1 MANTIDQNCQLNA
14 FHRNIFNAR
23 PKQPHEITK
32 SDSEN
37 YTPRESKGFEEGFT
51 AKDLFE
57 NPTDEDKKTFHERWV
72 NEIAADIKP
81 QEEFR
86 EYLIDRGY
94 SEEQSEQIV
103 YSGIEGI
110 ARQKSW
116 SKVNEETGKEAFNLV
131 NGIIGLGV
139 VKELLDNESVPK
151 IIRTAVG
158 LAYGACRG
166 RRNYLQNFL
175 YDRPDDDA
183 AMNRYQADVYDNKV
197 AGVLAN
203 AATFTE
209 MKINSWALPLVELL
223 PEKFK
228 EPAKKLLTLP
238 AGEWWRSRMLGHINQ
253 QFFTDF
259 FRWCFYIIPSLF
271 GHKESIEIINS
282 VKNRRNL
289 STSYIFQ
296 RHCKNAGLTNQ
307 KEQTTFNFLKQ
318 IPKLVSGCFS
328 SNLSKQKDSA
338 KKLGETAAPSL
349 GGYGFFAMGIGT
361 IAGSVLKIMD
371 KETWFFDFLTSTA
384 VSSQQLIYFPK
395 MVVPLFARPKEL
407 KASLS
412 NPEITKDLS
421 KDHIKQISELSN
433 KKRSLAYLGA
443 VTFGLNL
450 LNNSLKLKTFENP
463 ILKKGIKILDEV
475 SLDLISKFFSHRRH
489 LNGLDFK
496 VTNHEFYDPVT
507 EETQSENVEL
517 AVV

>member
-1 MANTIDQNCQLNA
+1 MTNIIDQNCQLNA
-14 FHRNIFNAR
+14 FYRNIFNAR
-23 PKQPHEITK
+23 PKQPSEVTK
-32 SDSEN
+32 SDLEN
-37 YTPRESKGFEEGFT
+37 YTPKESKGFEEGIT
-51 AKDLFE
+51 AKDLFK
-57 NPTDEDKKTFHERWV
+57 NPTCEDKELLNERWV
-72 NEIAADIKP
+72 NEIYTKPSAAKKHVS
-81 QEEFR
+81 
-86 EYLIDRGY
+86 YLIDKGY
-94 SEEQSEQIV
+94 TSEESETVIPNALDNV
-103 YSGIEGI
+103 E
-110 ARQKSW
+110 RQKEW
-116 SKVNEETGKEAFNLV
+116 SQVNEETGKEASNFV

-151 IIRTAVG
+151 IIRTVAD
-158 LAYGACRG
+158 LAYGVCRG

-175 YDRPDDDA
+175 YNRPDDDA
-183 AMNRYQADVYDNKV
+183 AMNRYQADIYDNKV

-238 AGEWWRSRMLGHINQ
+238 ASEWWRARMPGHINQ

-259 FRWCFYIIPSLF
+259 FRWSFHIIPSLF
-271 GHKESIEIINS
+271 GHKDSVEVING
-282 VKNRRNL
+282 VKNRGNL
-289 STSYIFQ
+289 SPSYIFQ
-296 RHCKNAGLTNQ
+296 RHCKNAGLV
-307 KEQTTFNFLKQ
+307 KKEEQTTFNFLKQ
-318 IPKLVSGCFS
+318 VPKLVSGCFS

-349 GGYGFFAMGIGT
+349 GFYGFFAMGVGT
-361 IAGSVLKIMD
+361 TAGSVLKILD
-371 KETWFFDFLTSTA
+371 KEHKFFDYLTSTA

-395 MVVPLFARPKEL
+395 MVVPLFNRAKQL
-407 KASLS
+407 QSDLL
-412 NPEITKDLS
+412 NPEKLS
-421 KDHIKQISELSN
+421 KDQIKQISKLSN
-433 KKRSLAYLGA
+433 KKRNLAYLGA

-496 VTNHEFYDPVT
+496 VTNHEFYDPAT
-507 EETQSENVEL
+507 EEAQTEDIEL